1 MQKNEKDNEEKYTK
15 AENAITIITAII
27 IVAFM
32 IFYFTLLIM
41 YGNKP
46 VEEIPSWIA
55 WFLFRR

>member
-1 MQKNEKDNEEKYTK
+1 MQKNEKKYTK

-32 IFYFTLLIM
+32 IFYFTLLII

-46 VEEIPSWIA
+46 IEEIPSWVV

>member
-1 MQKNEKDNEEKYTK
+1 MQKNKKEERKYTK
-15 AENAITIITAII
+15 AENAVTIITAII
-27 IVAFM
+27 IALFI

-46 VEEIPSWIA
+46 IDEIPSWVV